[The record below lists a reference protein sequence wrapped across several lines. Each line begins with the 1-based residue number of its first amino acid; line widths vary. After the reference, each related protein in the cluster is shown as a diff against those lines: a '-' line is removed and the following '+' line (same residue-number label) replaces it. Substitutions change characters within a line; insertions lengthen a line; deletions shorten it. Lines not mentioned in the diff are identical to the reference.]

1 MHEEIF
7 RALQEGAT
15 IITAGQ
21 RLARVL
27 AREFHSLQAERGN
40 TVWNRPDVLPLGAY
54 LDRAWG
60 EWLAGQG
67 DENAPILLDAAQEQV
82 LWEQIVRESPEGASL
97 LRIPETA
104 RKAMDTSRLI
114 AEYRLPVDGSF
125 EASQDW
131 AAFASWWREFQR
143 RCGANGWLARAG
155 LSDFLRPRIAGLD
168 AVFVAGF
175 DEITPQQSDFL
186 NALGDWRVVETQDH
200 SCAPG
205 RARLRDSLAEIRR
218 SAAWARALLEEYPET
233 QIGVI
238 VAPDLTRSRPRVD
251 RVFSQVLGRGAFH
264 LSVGPVLAEHPLIHS
279 ALLML
284 EFARGSLPLPRAGM
298 LLRSP
303 FLGGSEKEWSKRAQL
318 DARLRKN
325 GVWEVSLAGLLQEAG
340 SCPELQRVLRR
351 AQKQLRTIPEEQLP
365 SQWTSGI
372 QDLLEALGWP
382 GDRTPTSVEFQTIG
396 EWRALLSGFASLD
409 LTAQPMNFAQVI
421 DWLRQQSVDIRFQ
434 VEDEGAPVQV
444 MGMLE
449 AAGLRFD
456 HLWIMGLH
464 DEALPAAANPDPF
477 LPTSLQRRRRLPHSS
492 AERELEFATKLLDR
506 LLASAPDIMLS
517 YAETEGDRALAPS
530 PLVAGGVWL
539 ENDAEQVR
547 EDAVVLFDE
556 IQDEGGPA
564 LAQADSTG
572 GAAIFKDMAACPF
585 RAFAKHRLAARPLEE
600 TDLGL
605 SYRDRGTTV
614 HKALEVIWRE
624 LGSHARLMELSPLE
638 LETLIASG
646 ADAAVAKLG
655 PGIGRDLEKRRL
667 QKLLPEWMT
676 LEKSRTPFAV
686 AGIEAER
693 DVAIGGLQVKVRADR
708 VDALPNGSQIILD
721 YKTGQLKSRVWE
733 GDRPD
738 EPQLP
743 LYSATNDQ
751 SVAGA
756 AFAVIRTGELQF
768 RGLSGAG
775 ATLPGMAKMKI
786 DPPLAFEAQ
795 IEEWRRVLERLAG
808 NFRAGRAEVN
818 PKEGACDHCGFRALC
833 RIRELENDRG

>member
-1 MHEEIF
+1 
-7 RALQEGAT
+7 
-15 IITAGQ
+15 
-21 RLARVL
+21 
-27 AREFHSLQAERGN
+27 
-40 TVWNRPDVLPLGAY
+40 
-54 LDRAWG
+54 
-60 EWLAGQG
+60 
-67 DENAPILLDAAQEQV
+67 
-82 LWEQIVRESPEGASL
+82 
-97 LRIPETA
+97 
-104 RKAMDTSRLI
+104 
-114 AEYRLPVDGSF
+114 
-125 EASQDW
+125 
-131 AAFASWWREFQR
+131 
-143 RCGANGWLARAG
+143 
-155 LSDFLRPRIAGLD
+155 
-168 AVFVAGF
+168 
-175 DEITPQQSDFL
+175 
-186 NALGDWRVVETQDH
+186 
-200 SCAPG
+200 
-205 RARLRDSLAEIRR
+205 
-218 SAAWARALLEEYPET
+218 
-233 QIGVI
+233 
-238 VAPDLTRSRPRVD
+238 
-251 RVFSQVLGRGAFH
+251 
-264 LSVGPVLAEHPLIHS
+264 
-279 ALLML
+279 
-284 EFARGSLPLPRAGM
+284 
-298 LLRSP
+298 
-303 FLGGSEKEWSKRAQL
+303 
-318 DARLRKN
+318 
-325 GVWEVSLAGLLQEAG
+325 
-340 SCPELQRVLRR
+340 
-351 AQKQLRTIPEEQLP
+351 
-365 SQWTSGI
+365 
-372 QDLLEALGWP
+372 
-382 GDRTPTSVEFQTIG
+382 
-396 EWRALLSGFASLD
+396 
-409 LTAQPMNFAQVI
+409 
-421 DWLRQQSVDIRFQ
+421 
-434 VEDEGAPVQV
+434 
-444 MGMLE
+444 
-449 AAGLRFD
+449 
-456 HLWIMGLH
+456 
-464 DEALPAAANPDPF
+464 
-477 LPTSLQRRRRLPHSS
+477 
-492 AERELEFATKLLDR
+492 
-506 LLASAPDIMLS
+506 
-517 YAETEGDRALAPS
+517 
-530 PLVAGGVWL
+530 
-539 ENDAEQVR
+539 
-547 EDAVVLFDE
+547 
-556 IQDEGGPA
+556 
-564 LAQADSTG
+564 
-572 GAAIFKDMAACPF
+572 MAACPF

-808 NFRAGRAEVN
+808 NFRAGQAEVN